1 MDIPASLKTGSTIS
15 AKSFRAVP
23 FPPIGL
29 IIKSTSLGRF
39 VSVIFYICIC
49 YNKYVQAGNF
59 INYLSFL
66 KICDIPTLPK
76 KYTYF
81 LISILE
87 IQDSTKF
94 FDIFYKYFMT

>member
-29 IIKSTSLGRF
+29 IIKSTCLGRF
-39 VSVIFYICIC
+39 VSANGCFLCIC

-59 INYLSFL
+59 TSYLKFWKYVIFL
-66 KICDIPTLPK
+66 FT
-76 KYTYF
+76 
-81 LISILE
+81 
-87 IQDSTKF
+87 
-94 FDIFYKYFMT
+94 